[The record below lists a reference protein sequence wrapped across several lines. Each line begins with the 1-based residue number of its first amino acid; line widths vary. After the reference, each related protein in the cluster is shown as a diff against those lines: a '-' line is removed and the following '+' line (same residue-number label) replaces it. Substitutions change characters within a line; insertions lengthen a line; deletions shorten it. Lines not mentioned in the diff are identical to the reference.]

1 MSGKNKNSCDIDNV
15 NKSYPIILNHR
26 EYNINFQKNDF
37 NLRIEINNENIYFVL
52 MNLNEKID
60 YIYENKEDLKSMT
73 EKLKLNLFNH
83 PDLEI
88 ILNTF
93 DIIYKENHISLEKE
107 DEDSYNLLMTLLN
120 PFKEEIIN
128 KIKLYK
134 KYMNE
139 HDKYNFLFSIIK
151 SIEKRNNNLND
162 KEELIK
168 LKKKVKK
175 LDGELIKNKKIIE
188 EMNEKI
194 KRMEKIEINLKA
206 DFTDKIN
213 NIKNTLSNELSR
225 QNEIIKEHNIIIE
238 GNIKK
243 DIKDIELIK
252 NEIKVINNKLIIN
265 EEDIKNIENKIIE
278 KEININNIKEEI
290 NEIRVNNINNEY
302 KKLIEDI
309 FSSIAEIHKKHQ
321 NDNDIIA
328 KKIDDKIKET
338 KNIINIKL
346 KINENLSNK
355 LNKNIKAIND
365 NFNVKCY
372 ELRKLIDKKYAP
384 NESICKINY
393 KFKKEPQNLKYKE
406 DITNANTPMGWNDM
420 FEVFISYKDM
430 IEYLISPN
438 AKNHNLDVFTLKDN
452 KKILSLKGHKNTI
465 RTIRYFIDN
474 DKNINEYLISAD
486 DNSIVII
493 WNITYNFNIKYQIV
507 TNYEDAIYSCL
518 LIFTNNKKKYIIT
531 STFKKS
537 NDLDKSA
544 TKIYSFN
551 DGQLLKY
558 ISDSNNNS
566 IYYLLSWYNKKN
578 DKNYIIQFSCKKII
592 INNLLEDELYSELKY
607 EVESNYLSGFI
618 FNKDNNDYLCSS
630 SSIGQIIIWDLYNK
644 QIFKIINTGG
654 RLLAHIIQ
662 WNDKYIIVA
671 DGFNK
676 SFKIIDLEENRGVIQ
691 DISGKHTDK
700 VKCIKKIY
708 HPFYGESLLSSSGD
722 KTIKLWAI

>member
-1 MSGKNKNSCDIDNV
+1 
-15 NKSYPIILNHR
+15 
-26 EYNINFQKNDF
+26 
-37 NLRIEINNENIYFVL
+37 
-52 MNLNEKID
+52 
-60 YIYENKEDLKSMT
+60 
-73 EKLKLNLFNH
+73 
-83 PDLEI
+83 
-88 ILNTF
+88 
-93 DIIYKENHISLEKE
+93 
-107 DEDSYNLLMTLLN
+107 
-120 PFKEEIIN
+120 
-128 KIKLYK
+128 
-134 KYMNE
+134 
-139 HDKYNFLFSIIK
+139 
-151 SIEKRNNNLND
+151 
-162 KEELIK
+162 
-168 LKKKVKK
+168 
-175 LDGELIKNKKIIE
+175 
-188 EMNEKI
+188 
-194 KRMEKIEINLKA
+194 
-206 DFTDKIN
+206 
-213 NIKNTLSNELSR
+213 
-225 QNEIIKEHNIIIE
+225 
-238 GNIKK
+238 
-243 DIKDIELIK
+243 
-252 NEIKVINNKLIIN
+252 
-265 EEDIKNIENKIIE
+265 
-278 KEININNIKEEI
+278 
-290 NEIRVNNINNEY
+290 
-302 KKLIEDI
+302 
-309 FSSIAEIHKKHQ
+309 
-321 NDNDIIA
+321 
-328 KKIDDKIKET
+328 
-338 KNIINIKL
+338 
-346 KINENLSNK
+346 
-355 LNKNIKAIND
+355 
-365 NFNVKCY
+365 
-372 ELRKLIDKKYAP
+372 
-384 NESICKINY
+384 
-393 KFKKEPQNLKYKE
+393 
-406 DITNANTPMGWNDM
+406 MGWNDM

-465 RTIRYFIDN
+465 RTIRYFIDKDN
-474 DKNINEYLISAD
+474 NISEYLISAD

-493 WNITYNFNIKYQIV
+493 WSITYNFNIKYQIV
-507 TNYEDAIYSCL
+507 TNYEDVIYSCL

-531 STFKKS
+531 STFNKS

-551 DGQLLKY
+551 DGKLLKY